1 MFTDSHC
8 HLTFPELAAQLP
20 QIRQAMALAQ
30 VERALCICTTL
41 EEFDRVHALALGYD
55 NFWAT
60 VGVHPDNEG
69 VTEPRL
75 DDLVERG
82 LRPRVVGIGETG
94 LDYFRLAGRSVACIH
109 TPENRREIVDS
120 RVNSVRAIDQACR
133 QCKQPPSVLVQAASL
148 AIYGDPDDRIC
159 DETAPHGT
167 GFSVEVCEAWE
178 GAFFAGVAAGEA
190 RRVALRIG
198 FVLGR
203 DGGALKPLANLARW
217 FLGGAAGSGRQYISW
232 VHIDDFSAMC
242 RWAIENPQA
251 QGAYNATGPA
261 PATNAEFMRALRA
274 TLGRPWA
281 PPTPAWAVKLG
292 ARFII
297 RADPDLALGGRR
309 CVPRRLLDE
318 GFAFRHTDLG
328 ASLRELLV

>member
-1 MFTDSHC
+1 MKKVVIAGGAGF
-8 HLTFPELAAQLP
+8 LG
-20 QIRQAMALAQ
+20 RALA
-30 VERALCICTTL
+30 RS
-41 EEFDRVHALALGYD
+41 LAQDGWEVVILSRRPAPADGFIRTAVWD
-55 NFWAT
+55 GKNAGAWAA
-60 VGVHPDNEG
+60 E
-69 VTEPRL
+69 L
-75 DDLVERG
+75 DGAEA
-82 LRPRVVGIGETG
+82 VVN
-94 LDYFRLAGRSVACIH
+94 LAGRSVACLH

-120 RVNSVRAIDQACR
+120 RVNSVRSIDQACR
-133 QCKQPPSVLVQAASL
+133 QCRQPPTVLVQAASL

-159 DETAPHGT
+159 DETSPHGT

-178 GAFFAGVAAGEA
+178 GVFFAGAAAGGA

-198 FVLGR
+198 FVFGR

-232 VHIDDFSAMC
+232 LHIDDFCAMV
-242 RWAIENPQA
+242 RWAIDNPQT

-261 PATNAEFMRALRA
+261 PATNADFMRALRSA
-274 TLGRPWA
+274 LGRPWA

-328 ASLRELLV
+328 ATLRELLRPQKNV

>member
-1 MFTDSHC
+1 MKKVVIAGGAGF
-8 HLTFPELAAQLP
+8 LG
-20 QIRQAMALAQ
+20 RALA
-30 VERALCICTTL
+30 
-41 EEFDRVHALALGYD
+41 HSLARDGWEVVILSRRPAPADGSIRTAVWD
-55 NFWAT
+55 GKNAGAWAA
-60 VGVHPDNEG
+60 E
-69 VTEPRL
+69 L
-75 DDLVERG
+75 DG
-82 LRPRVVGIGETG
+82 AAAVVN
-94 LDYFRLAGRSVACIH
+94 LAGRSVACIH

>member
-1 MFTDSHC
+1 MKKVIIAGGAGF
-8 HLTFPELAAQLP
+8 LG
-20 QIRQAMALAQ
+20 RALA
-30 VERALCICTTL
+30 RS
-41 EEFDRVHALALGYD
+41 LAQDGWEVVILSRRPAPDDGRIRTAVWD
-55 NFWAT
+55 GKNAGAWAA
-60 VGVHPDNEG
+60 E
-69 VTEPRL
+69 L
-75 DDLVERG
+75 DG
-82 LRPRVVGIGETG
+82 AAAVVN
-94 LDYFRLAGRSVACIH
+94 LAGRSVACIH

-133 QCKQPPSVLVQAASL
+133 QCRQPPPVLVQAASL

-159 DETAPHGT
+159 DETSPHGT

-178 GAFFAGVAAGEA
+178 GAFFAGAAAEDA

-217 FLGGAAGSGRQYISW
+217 FLGGAAGSGRHYISW

-242 RWAIENPQA
+242 RWAIESPQA
-251 QGAYNATGPA
+251 RGAYNATGPA
-261 PATNAEFMRALRA
+261 PATNAEFMRALRGA
-274 TLGRPWA
+274 LGRPWA
-281 PPTPAWAVKLG
+281 PPTPAWAVRLG

-318 GFAFRHTDLG
+318 GFAFRHTELG
-328 ASLRELLV
+328 ATLRELLVPQA

>member
-1 MFTDSHC
+1 MKKVVFGGGAGV
-8 HLTFPELAAQLP
+8 LG
-20 QIRQAMALAQ
+20 RALA
-30 VERALCICTTL
+30 
-41 EEFDRVHALALGYD
+41 HSLARDGWEVVILSRRPAPADGSIRTAVWD
-55 NFWAT
+55 GKNAGAWAA
-60 VGVHPDNEG
+60 E
-69 VTEPRL
+69 L
-75 DDLVERG
+75 DG
-82 LRPRVVGIGETG
+82 AAAVVN
-94 LDYFRLAGRSVACIH
+94 LAGRSVACIH